1 MASIDHTLNLE
12 NLTDLER
19 KQTLMSIYDASN
31 AEEKKS
37 FLRYLDEILVSV
49 TVPPVENESDQAA
62 A

>member
-1 MASIDHTLNLE
+1 MAIIDHTLNLE

-19 KQTLMSIYDASN
+19 TQTLMSIYDASN

>member
-1 MASIDHTLNLE
+1 MAILDHTLNLE

-19 KQTLMSIYDASN
+19 TQTLMPIYDASN
-31 AEEKKS
+31 AEEKES

-49 TVPPVENESDQAA
+49 TFPPIESESDQAA

>member
-19 KQTLMSIYDASN
+19 TQTLMPIYDASN
-31 AEEKKS
+31 AEEKES

-49 TVPPVENESDQAA
+49 TFPPVENEPDQAA

>member
-1 MASIDHTLNLE
+1 MAILDHTLNLE

-19 KQTLMSIYDASN
+19 TQTLMSIYDASN